1 MFIIN
6 GTSAGQFPESRCFV
20 FESIT
25 IARVI
30 ADKQRAQ
37 GFKVEILDQRGEII
51 FKDPVDPYRRLLG
64 AHI

>member
-6 GTSAGQFPESRCFV
+6 GTSTVLEARCFI

-30 ADKQRAQ
+30 ADKLQSQ
-37 GFKVEILDQRGEII
+37 GFKVEVLAQGGELMIQ
-51 FKDPVDPYRRLLG
+51 DPADPYRRLLG
-64 AHI
+64 AHV

>member
-6 GTSAGQFPESRCFV
+6 GTCAGRSPESRCFV

-25 IARVI
+25 IAWVI
-30 ADKQRAQ
+30 ADKLQTQ